1 MDNEV
6 ALYTDLVRL
15 LIDKGKFT
23 SSTPL
28 TDLVAT
34 RVKFAVQILAT
45 FLRNSSV
52 GFVVR
57 LSPSLRLSVSFSIS
71 LVMFILASSLSSFSG
86 VLDIDRI
93 RVGIGF
99 GW

>member
-15 LIDKGKFT
+15 LRDKGKLT

-28 TDLVAT
+28 PDLVAV
-34 RVKFAVQILAT
+34 RVKVTVQILAT

-52 GFVVR
+52 GFMVG
-57 LSPSLRLSVSFSIS
+57 LSPSLRRLVSFSIS

-86 VLDIDRI
+86 VLDIDRT